1 MKKLLIAG
9 LTISLCLQ
17 LHAQKTIDGL
27 VAAERAFA
35 QYALDKNVKQAF
47 LQFADSTGLQFA
59 EGKPIKSTELW
70 AKREENKT
78 VLKWQPQFAEIAAS
92 GDLGYTTGP
101 WTFQNTATDTIA
113 GRGQYTTVWHAAE
126 NGEWKFLVDFG
137 HSHSSSLINPAKDV
151 TKVKAPKKNK
161 ATQKSLIEA
170 QEAFKLLASINPQ
183 AAYQK
188 YLSRQSILN
197 FNGKLPITNTFD
209 QLSPFNDITGGV
221 SFNIQGSGI
230 ASSGDM
236 GYVYGATT
244 YKEKTDNYLHIWR
257 HEKNG
262 WKLAVAE
269 VHL

>member
-1 MKKLLIAG
+1 MKKLLIGG
-9 LTISLCLQ
+9 LIISICTKLS
-17 LHAQKTIDGL
+17 AQKTIDGL
-27 VAAERAFA
+27 IAAEKAFA

-47 LQFADSTGLQFA
+47 LKFADTAGVQFA

-70 AKREENKT
+70 AKRPENKT
-78 VLKWQPQFAEIAAS
+78 ILKWQPQFAEISAS

-101 WTFQNTATDTIA
+101 WTFQASEKDTVS

-126 NGEWKFLVDFG
+126 NGEWKFLVDYG
-137 HSHSSSLINPAKDV
+137 HNYKEPNTV
-151 TKVKAPKKNK
+151 TDIQKIKAAKKNK
-161 ATQKSLIEA
+161 ATAQTLREA
-170 QEAFKLLASINPQ
+170 QEAFDMLAAISLQ

-188 YLSRQSILN
+188 YLSKQSVLN
-197 FNGKLPITNTFD
+197 VQGHRPLTETFE
-209 QLSPFNDITGGV
+209 QLSIFNDVADI

-230 ASSGDM
+230 ADTGDM

-257 HEKNG
+257 HEKDG
-262 WKLAVAE
+262 WKLAVAV